1 MEWNVTVDI
10 TMSGTITSETDD
22 TKTQAMSILRY
33 KIGTLIYLIYLI
45 CHNCNV
51 LNLIAG
57 PNIA

>member
-10 TMSGTITSETDD
+10 AMSGTIASETDD
-22 TKTQAMSILRY
+22 IKTQAMSHLAY

-51 LNLIAG
+51 LNLNAG